1 MTPEEQLIA
10 SATAKPR
17 FDPWLLLL
25 YRHKAGM
32 EQDEL
37 ARKCR
42 FWVRNGEAFVPNGAL
57 IGRYERGAFKRPRSF
72 HLFKLANALGIAAND
87 LLSDGP
93 TRERHA
99 VMAAKW
105 RAASRPELAG
115 WVAGEL
121 AKRHDAAQPLLD
133 AVADAGPFAST
144 AGE

>member
-1 MTPEEQLIA
+1 MTPEELLIQ
-10 SATAKPR
+10 SAAAKPR

-25 YRHKAGM
+25 YRHKAGL

-37 ARKCR
+37 ARKCGFR
-42 FWVRNGEAFVPNGAL
+42 VRNGEDSTPNGPL
-57 IGRYERGAFKRPRSF
+57 IGRYERGAFRTPRSF
-72 HLFKLANALGIAAND
+72 YLHKLAKALGIAVED

-99 VMAAKW
+99 EMAAKW
-105 RAASRPELAG
+105 RKDGRPELAG
-115 WVAGEL
+115 WVAREIG
-121 AKRHDAAQPLLD
+121 KRHDAAQPLLD

>member
-10 SATAKPR
+10 SAAAKPR

-25 YRHKAGM
+25 HRHRAGM

-37 ARKCR
+37 ARKCGFR
-42 FWVRNGEAFVPNGAL
+42 VKNGDDFTPNGPL
-57 IGRYERGAFKRPRSF
+57 IGRYERGAFKNPRNF
-72 HLFKLANALGIAAND
+72 HLSKLAKALGIAVDD

-115 WVAGEL
+115 WVAREIG
-121 AKRHDAAQPLLD
+121 KRHDAAQPLLD